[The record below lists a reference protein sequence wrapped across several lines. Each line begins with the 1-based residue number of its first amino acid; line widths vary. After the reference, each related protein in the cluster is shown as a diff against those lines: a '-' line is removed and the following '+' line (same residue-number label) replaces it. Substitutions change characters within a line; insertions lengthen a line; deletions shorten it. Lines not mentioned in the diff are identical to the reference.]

1 MSGSVELEGL
11 SFTLPS
17 SSVSIERDGRYAMA
31 YFTGRAVR
39 LDEDLLEASLDA
51 GAVDLS
57 LVRSGRCPLLAE
69 HRCRLDSLLGQVV
82 TVEVHESATM
92 RAIVR
97 FARGP
102 EPDRFWSM
110 LQDGFPLSLSI
121 GGSIQHATVTEE
133 LPGSRRLYRA
143 TRWQLTELSLVTFGK
158 DKAAYV
164 RGLHTDEDA
173 AQMIRQMQEAS
184 DPRREAVRAAL
195 HLDRWDR
202 WVIPAGLRMA
212 AKLGADSGAVC
223 DALVAEV
230 QQQCKQLISDL
241 AA

>member
-1 MSGSVELEGL
+1 
-11 SFTLPS
+11 
-17 SSVSIERDGRYAMA
+17 MA

-69 HRCRLDSLLGQVV
+69 HRCRLENLLGRVIA
-82 TVEVHESATM
+82 VEADGPIM
-92 RAIVR
+92 RAVVQ
-97 FARGP
+97 FAHGP
-102 EPDRFWSM
+102 EPDRLWAM
-110 LQDGFPLSLSI
+110 LQAGFPLSLSI
-121 GGSIQHATVTEE
+121 GGSIQHAEVAEE
-133 LPGSRRLYRA
+133 LPGARRLYKVLQW
-143 TRWQLTELSLVTFGK
+143 TLTELSICVYGK
-158 DKAAYV
+158 DRDAYV

-212 AKLGADSGAVC
+212 AKLGADSSLVC
-223 DALVAEV
+223 ELLTSEV
-230 QQQCKQLISDL
+230 REQCKQLISDL
-241 AA
+241 VA

>member
-1 MSGSVELEGL
+1 VSGAYEVAGRT
-11 SFTLPS
+11 FTMPS
-17 SSVSIERDGRYAMA
+17 TAISICSDGRYAMA
-31 YFTGRAVR
+31 HFTSAAVR
-39 LDEDLLEASLDA
+39 LDEDFLETSLDA
-51 GAVDLS
+51 GALDLG
-57 LVRSGRCPLLAE
+57 LVKSGRCPLLAE
-69 HRCRLDSLLGQVV
+69 HHCRLDSLLGQVV
-82 TVEVHESATM
+82 AVESLGSEVM
-92 RAIVR
+92 RAVVR

-143 TRWQLTELSLVTFGK
+143 TQWQLTEVSLVTFGK

-223 DALVAEV
+223 DALAAEV
-230 QQQCKQLISDL
+230 QQQCKQLISAL